1 MIHDCVV
8 VLFGVVVVLGIAV
21 LGCLDVMRITRK
33 PVLYKRVFMYKINTL
48 SDLSTKK
55 AAP

>member
-8 VLFGVVVVLGIAV
+8 VLFGVVVVLDIAV
-21 LGCLDVMRITRK
+21 LSCLNVMRITRK
-33 PVLYKRVFMYKINTL
+33 PVLYKRVFVYKINTL

-55 AAP
+55 AVP